1 MCNTTKKDKIEV
13 QKALDIMCEGI
24 VSSKPT
30 YKIKKGNYISRK
42 ELKAVHFLFDTNR
55 IPYVCKKTLDKAK
68 DLAFHGGNLNRITIC
83 ILNGKMYIGDGQ
95 HRYLLNNA
103 LGLRTLSEFI
113 YVNDMKQIFE
123 IMKSQNTNQNS
134 WDNKQ
139 ALKFFGGDGGTAKQK
154 ANYTRLKLLKSRYYD
169 VNFSNLWEIQ
179 AFLQYP
185 DKIRTLEDIRSYSQ
199 KVAKGFKDGH
209 YKISNEIE
217 KECSKFLDK
226 FTTQKVSP
234 TLWRNAKVLR
244 CILQLLVINKNKMT
258 ITRLVKQLS
267 KHKINICQE
276 EAFIKTDIK
285 SIYERNSKVKLL
297 TVA

>member
-1 MCNTTKKDKIEV
+1 MCKTTKKDKMDV
-13 QKALDIMCEGI
+13 QEALDIMCKGI

-30 YKIKKGNYISRK
+30 FKIKRGNYLTK
-42 ELKAVHFLFDTNR
+42 KDLKAVHFLFETNR

-83 ILNGKMYIGDGQ
+83 IFGGKMYIGDGQ

-103 LGLRTLSEFI
+103 LGLKTLSEFI
-113 YVNDMKQIFE
+113 YVNSMEQIFE

-154 ANYTRLKLLKSRYYD
+154 ANYNRLKLLKSRYDD
-169 VNFSNLWEIQ
+169 VNFSNIWEIQ
-179 AFLQYP
+179 AFLQYS

-199 KVAKGFKDGH
+199 QVSKGFKDGH

-217 KECSKFLDK
+217 KQCSNFLDK
-226 FTTQKVSP
+226 FVKNKVSS
-234 TLWRNAKVLR
+234 TLWKNAKVLR

-258 ITRLVKQLS
+258 ITRLTKQLS
-267 KHKINICQE
+267 KHKINTFQE
-276 EAFIKTDIK
+276 ESFIKTDIK
-285 SIYERNSKVKLL
+285 SVYEKNSRVKLL